1 MPWDEWVLRL
11 FERYHRLL
19 SLLNT
24 EEMASARLRKELDS
38 QHTEIELLRR
48 EKYAFGTEL
57 EESGSARIRLED
69 EVRTLEQRN
78 TELKEETAAAR
89 RETIETHRK
98 FADHLAIV
106 AHRRP
111 VFDAAAPESPAS
123 SERPVNPTGKVYA
136 SEMAQRMTQLA
147 IDRDVE
153 IQALRRRVRDQEI
166 EMEKHR
172 TWDKPP
178 GAESGV
184 VGQTNPANV
193 IPANIQQQ
201 MEEDILTGV

>member
-1 MPWDEWVLRL
+1 MPWDEWVLNL
-11 FERYHRLL
+11 FERYRIDQA
-19 SLLNT
+19 T
-24 EEMASARLRKELDS
+24 
-38 QHTEIELLRR
+38 LRR
-48 EKYAFGTEL
+48 LNDDWQSLTDKRVQL
-57 EESGSARIRLED
+57 EYQIEDSGAARIRLED
-69 EVRTLEQRN
+69 EIRTLEQRN

-98 FADHLAIV
+98 FTDHLAIV

-111 VFDAAAPESPAS
+111 VFDAAAPEMPAS
-123 SERPVNPTGKVYA
+123 SERPINLTGKVYA

-184 VGQTNPANV
+184 VGQTNTTNV
-193 IPANIQQQ
+193 MPANIQQQ